1 MERILEPLLIVV
13 SAIMVFFHNLLVSA
27 GVDKDSGW
35 AWGPAIVGLVVVIRI
50 ILIPLFVKQIK
61 AQRGLQMLQPEIKK
75 IQTKYKGK
83 TDPESRQKMSQEM
96 MALYKDTGTNPLSSC
111 LPILAQAPVFFALFY
126 VLNGIASLQ
135 TRGVLSQAD
144 VNSASEATIL
154 GAPIAATFL
163 KAAQFEAPLAV
174 RIVTA
179 VMIVLMSASTFIT
192 QKQLMSKNM
201 PASAMDNP
209 FAQQQKILLYVFPLI
224 FLVTGVNFPIG
235 VLIYWLTTNVWTLC
249 QQLYVIRRMPS
260 PGSLAEQALN
270 ERRRKKG
277 LPTTEDMVTE
287 QGSPSSGSLPESP
300 SAKKGRTTI
309 AQTPPMP
316 TGGKAS
322 AGTPPRRQQ
331 PKRNSRDKRRRQ
343 ARDER
348 ERPQPT
354 S

>member
-13 SAIMVFFHNLLVSA
+13 SAIMMFFHNLLVSA

-61 AQRGLQMLQPEIKK
+61 TQRGLQMLQPEIKK
-75 IQTKYKGK
+75 IQNKYKGK
-83 TDPESRQKMSQEM
+83 TDPENRQKMSQEM

-144 VNSASEATIL
+144 VYSASEATIL

-163 KAAQFEAPLAV
+163 KAAQFDAPGAV
-174 RIVTA
+174 RVVTA

-224 FLVTGVNFPIG
+224 FLVTVVNFPIG

-270 ERRRKKG
+270 DRRRKKG
-277 LPTTEDMVTE
+277 LPTTEDLAPE
-287 QGSPSSGSLPESP
+287 QDP
-300 SAKKGRTTI
+300 SATEPATDSSTKNRNI
-309 AQTPPMP
+309 AKTPPTT
-316 TGGKAS
+316 TGGKTS

>member
-1 MERILEPLLIVV
+1 VERILEPLLIVV
-13 SAIMVFFHNLLVSA
+13 SAIMLFFHNLLVSA

-75 IQTKYKGK
+75 IQDKYKGK
-83 TDPESRQKMSQEM
+83 TDPDSRQKLSQEM

-163 KAAQFEAPLAV
+163 KAAQFDAPLAV

-270 ERRRKKG
+270 DRRRKKG
-277 LPTTEDMVTE
+277 LPAMDEIAGGESTAGTD
-287 QGSPSSGSLPESP
+287 SSPKPSSSKKAAPQARPE
-300 SAKKGRTTI
+300 
-309 AQTPPMP
+309 TP
-316 TGGKAS
+316 GGA
-322 AGTPPRRQQ
+322 AAPPPARRQQ

>member
-13 SAIMVFFHNLLVSA
+13 SAIMLFFHNLLVSA

-35 AWGPAIVGLVVVIRI
+35 AWGPAIVGLVIVIRI

-75 IQTKYKGK
+75 IQTKFKGK
-83 TDPESRQKMSQEM
+83 TDPENRQKMSQEM

-163 KAAQFEAPLAV
+163 KAAQFDAPMAV
-174 RIVTA
+174 RVVTA
-179 VMIVLMSASTFIT
+179 IMIVLMSASTFIT

-235 VLIYWLTTNVWTLC
+235 VLIYWLTTNV
-249 QQLYVIRRMPS
+249 
-260 PGSLAEQALN
+260 
-270 ERRRKKG
+270 
-277 LPTTEDMVTE
+277 
-287 QGSPSSGSLPESP
+287 
-300 SAKKGRTTI
+300 
-309 AQTPPMP
+309 
-316 TGGKAS
+316 
-322 AGTPPRRQQ
+322 
-331 PKRNSRDKRRRQ
+331 
-343 ARDER
+343 
-348 ERPQPT
+348 
-354 S
+354 

>member
-13 SAIMVFFHNLLVSA
+13 SAIMLFFHNLLVSA

-75 IQTKYKGK
+75 IQDKYKGK
-83 TDPESRQKMSQEM
+83 TDPDSRQKLSQEM

-163 KAAQFEAPLAV
+163 KAAQFDAPLAV

-270 ERRRKKG
+270 DRRRKKG
-277 LPTTEDMVTE
+277 LPAMDEIAGGESTAGTD
-287 QGSPSSGSLPESP
+287 SSPKPSSSKKAAPQARPE
-300 SAKKGRTTI
+300 
-309 AQTPPMP
+309 TP
-316 TGGKAS
+316 GGA
-322 AGTPPRRQQ
+322 AAPPPARRQQ

>member
-1 MERILEPLLIVV
+1 
-13 SAIMVFFHNLLVSA
+13 
-27 GVDKDSGW
+27 
-35 AWGPAIVGLVVVIRI
+35 
-50 ILIPLFVKQIK
+50 
-61 AQRGLQMLQPEIKK
+61 
-75 IQTKYKGK
+75 
-83 TDPESRQKMSQEM
+83 
-96 MALYKDTGTNPLSSC
+96 
-111 LPILAQAPVFFALFY
+111 
-126 VLNGIASLQ
+126 
-135 TRGVLSQAD
+135 
-144 VNSASEATIL
+144 
-154 GAPIAATFL
+154 
-163 KAAQFEAPLAV
+163 
-174 RIVTA
+174 
-179 VMIVLMSASTFIT
+179 MIVLMSASTFIT

-270 ERRRKKG
+270 DRRRKKG
-277 LPTTEDMVTE
+277 LPTTEDVGAE
-287 QGSPSSGSLPESP
+287 QDPSPTGSAADTSTT
-300 SAKKGRTTI
+300 KGRNIT
-309 AQTPPMP
+309 QPPPPP
-316 TGGKAS
+316 TGGKAG
-322 AGTPPRRQQ
+322 AATPPRRQQ